1 MEATKIKGKVTA
13 AGIIRCS
20 GVLAIAAGMLY
31 IIIQLIHPSE
41 HISSVD
47 TNSWRLVAWLTMGM
61 SLFSL
66 IGLLGIYLRQVK
78 EAGWAG
84 LIGFIIFSLFWLIS
98 IAFSFVEAVILP
110 QLTTNAPQ
118 YVEGV
123 VGIFGGTASEV
134 DLGVLPMLA
143 AIAGVMYA
151 LGGVLFG
158 ISLFRAGIVPRPAAV
173 LLAFGAVVT
182 FSAAII
188 PHPLDRIL
196 AVPMGLALIWLG
208 YLQAFDLLR
217 RGIVK

>member
-1 MEATKIKGKVTA
+1 MAAEMKGTVTI
-13 AGIIRCS
+13 AGLIRCS
-20 GVLAIAAGMLY
+20 GVLSIAAGILY
-31 IIIQLIHPSE
+31 IMIQLIHPSE
-41 HISSVD
+41 QISSVN
-47 TNSWRLVAWLTMGM
+47 TNSWILVAWLTMGM
-61 SLFSL
+61 SLLSL

-78 EAGWAG
+78 EAGWLG
-84 LIGFIIFSLFWLIS
+84 LIGFVIFGLFWILS
-98 IAFSFVEAVILP
+98 LAFSFVEAVILP
-110 QLTTNAPQ
+110 QLTASAAT

-123 VGIFGGTASEV
+123 VGIFGGAASEA
-134 DLGVLPMLA
+134 DLGFLPILA

-158 ISLFRAGIVPRPAAV
+158 ISLFRAGVVPRPAAG

-182 FSAAII
+182 LAAAII

-217 RGIVK
+217 RRPA